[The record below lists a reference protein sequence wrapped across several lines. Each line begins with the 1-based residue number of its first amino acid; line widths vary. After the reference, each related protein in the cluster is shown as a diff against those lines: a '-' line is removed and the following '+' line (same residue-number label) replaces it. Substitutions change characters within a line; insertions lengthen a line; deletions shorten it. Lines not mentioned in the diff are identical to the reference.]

1 MKITTTWLEARREPR
16 NRPTKRY
23 DVTVDGR
30 EGLMVRVFPSGA
42 VSFRFRYTGP
52 AGNRRVMVLGEFGKS
67 GLSLAEAHELHHQ
80 VQREIEKG
88 LDPLE
93 EREKRQQAAERARA
107 ERASADTVASLVE
120 QFVHRELRAER
131 WDESRGAWVK
141 TRAEGRKR
149 PDAAAALLGYRP
161 PDAPARRVKRG
172 VKAVPT
178 FLSELGE
185 VKAPELTKR
194 QIIAF
199 LDGIVDR
206 GSPVAA
212 NRTYALLKQFFEWAA
227 AKDLIPASP
236 MAGVKPPGG
245 TERPRDRILTAEE
258 IRTLWEKL
266 DAANMAEP
274 TRLALK
280 LLLVTGQRR
289 GELTQARWDHFDLD
303 GKLWT
308 IPVELLKSAH
318 SRRDKPEP
326 HVVPLSD
333 LAVTL
338 LRRLKELAGD
348 SPAVLPAHASKRHER
363 AYSEGVLS
371 RAVRQN
377 AKHLGIAHWTPH
389 DLRRTAASFMTKLGV
404 PRLHVEKVLNHSTG
418 DIAEVYDRHDY
429 LPEKRA
435 ALEKWGEHLEGIIEG
450 REQHTVSGATG
461 TRDHQ

>member
-1 MKITTTWLEARREPR
+1 MKITTTWLEARGEPK
-16 NRPTKRY
+16 NRPTVRY

-52 AGNRRVMVLGEFGKS
+52 GGERRVMVLGEFGDNA
-67 GLSLAEAHELHHQ
+67 LSLKRAHELHAQ
-80 VQREIEKG
+80 AQRELAEG

-93 EREKRQQAAERARA
+93 ERARRQQAEQLARA
-107 ERASADTVASLVE
+107 ERAGADTVSSLVE

-131 WDESRGAWVK
+131 WDEARGTWVK

-149 PDAAAALLGYRP
+149 PDAAAALLGYLP
-161 PDAPARRVKRG
+161 LDAPVRRRKTAAKR
-172 VKAVPT
+172 VPT
-178 FLSELGE
+178 FVSELGQ

-206 GSPVAA
+206 GAPVAA

-236 MAGVKPPGG
+236 MAGVKAPGG

-258 IRTLWEKL
+258 IGTLWEKL
-266 DAANMAEP
+266 DTADMAEP
-274 TRLALK
+274 TRVALK
-280 LLLVTGQRR
+280 LLLATGQRR

-303 GKLWT
+303 AKLWT

-348 SPAVLPAHASKRHER
+348 SPAVLPAHASKRHAR
-363 AYSEGVLS
+363 GYSEGVLS

-377 AKHLGIAHWTPH
+377 AEHLGIAHWTPH

-435 ALEKWGEHLEGIIEG
+435 ALEKWGAHLQTIIEG
-450 REQHTVSGATG
+450 REQTVVPMVRHG
-461 TRDHQ
+461 

>member
-1 MKITTTWLEARREPR
+1 MKVTTTWLEARKEPK
-16 NRPTKRY
+16 NRPAQRTDY
-23 DVTVDGR
+23 TVDGR

-42 VSFRFRYTGP
+42 VSFRFRYSAPG
-52 AGNRRVMVLGEFGKS
+52 GERRVMVLGEFGKG
-67 GLSLAEAHELHHQ
+67 GLSLADAHEMHAQ
-80 VQREIEKG
+80 AQRELAKG

-93 EREKRQQAAERARA
+93 EREKRRRAAEQARA
-107 ERASADTVASLVE
+107 ERAGADTVASLVE

-131 WDESRGAWVK
+131 WDESRSAWVK

-149 PDAAAALLGYRP
+149 PDAAGALLGYRA
-161 PDAPARRVKRG
+161 PDAPTARRKKG
-172 VKAVPT
+172 AKPVPT
-178 FLSELGE
+178 FLSELGQ

-206 GSPVAA
+206 GSPVTA

-245 TERPRDRILTAEE
+245 TECPRDRILTAEE
-258 IRTLWEKL
+258 IRALWTNL
-266 DAANMAEP
+266 DTADMAEQ

-303 GKLWT
+303 AKLWT

-348 SPAVLPAHASKRHER
+348 SPAVLPAHASKRH
-363 AYSEGVLS
+363 AKADSEGVLS

-377 AKHLGIAHWTPH
+377 ADHLGIAHWTPH
-389 DLRRTAASFMTKLGV
+389 DLRRTAASFMTKLGL

-429 LPEKRA
+429 LPGKHA
-435 ALEKWGEHLEGIIEG
+435 ALERWGNHLQAIIEG
-450 REQHTVSGATG
+450 REQAVVPMVRHG
-461 TRDHQ
+461 